1 MSRRTVWVILVLLGG
16 AVGLVVTC
24 VLAAKVL
31 TTGPLAPTVAQFLG
45 FTSGGEYQEVVETL
59 RESAL
64 DPALRRAGWQSREP
78 ADWGKDRPLSS
89 LREGYRLTLGVPEI
103 LGQPRQEFE
112 RAMLIQEDNLW
123 RVVERS
129 GDLDGYLEITS
140 GTQAIEFVRLLSSP
154 QTFYLWKDLGFVELT
169 IQESRPVERPG
180 DDDGKEERRANA
192 SDSNLSGEFVPGALT
207 PEQAKALDF
216 RPPEV
221 RADANGFLVTRFVA
235 KREPGGSQVYRMTE
249 RVTRSGG
256 YEILSAFKVEK
267 NVDVW
272 VPRVY

>member
-16 AVGLVVTC
+16 AVGLVVAC
-24 VLAAKVL
+24 VLAAKAL
-31 TTGPLAPTVAQFLG
+31 TSGPGASALAQFLG

-64 DPALRRAGWQSREP
+64 DPALQRQGWRLREP
-78 ADWGKDRPLSS
+78 ADWGEDLPLSG
-89 LREGYRLTLGVPEI
+89 LREGYRLRKGVPEI
-103 LGQPRQEFE
+103 LGQPRQAFE

-123 RVVERS
+123 CVVEHS
-129 GDLDGYLEITS
+129 GDLDGYLEITT
-140 GTQAIEFVRLLSSP
+140 GTQALEFVRLLSGP
-154 QTFYLWKDLGFVELT
+154 RTFYLWKDLGFVELS
-169 IQESRPVERPG
+169 IQASPPSKESRSDGGEGPNPVS
-180 DDDGKEERRANA
+180 A
-192 SDSNLSGEFVPGALT
+192 SSLVEFLPGALT

-221 RADANGFLVTRFVA
+221 RADAEEFRVTRFVA

-272 VPRVY
+272 VPRVE